1 MECKE
6 ESAERDHWSGNGSLR
21 GLRTLS
27 KIAEMTQGQS
37 LVSISLDGRPLSTGI
52 DGHHPQMRL
61 LLDIEEDETDRGV
74 INPTLGS
81 RLAPGTNCSAVTVS
95 YAISAVKTKNYKV
108 ASRTPL
114 RRRALAKKYG

>member
-6 ESAERDHWSGNGSLR
+6 ESAECDHWSGNGSLR

-37 LVSISLDGRPLSTGI
+37 LVSISLDGRPCSSTLSTGI

-61 LLDIEEDETDRGV
+61 LLDIEEDEMD
-74 INPTLGS
+74 S
-81 RLAPGTNCSAVTVS
+81 S
-95 YAISAVKTKNYKV
+95 
-108 ASRTPL
+108 
-114 RRRALAKKYG
+114 